1 MLKRGLCVLGWA
13 TAAALPT
20 LTLAQTPAKPPAE
33 PRFEIKSFRVEG
45 SALIPA
51 QEAAQIL
58 APYTGSDRSLADIQR
73 AREALEAAYTAR
85 GYGAVQVL
93 LPEQEIARG
102 EVVLRAV
109 EAKLGKVTVEGNRF
123 FDDPNIRASLPS
135 LQAGSPPNTA
145 RLAKDLRVA
154 NENPSKQTT
163 VTLRSGATEG
173 EVDAVVRVVDQD
185 PLKVMVS
192 VDNTGTP
199 QTGDWRIGAGLQY
212 SNLWNRDHILNL
224 QYVTAPY
231 KEGDPDTLALP
242 PNKDVEIWGA
252 SYRMPFYSLGDSLDL
267 IAGYANV
274 NSGVVQNIFNVSGA
288 GRVYA
293 ARYNW
298 NLPRWRELEQRFVIG
313 ADVRYYDNNVV
324 PVGSTFSVVPDYT
337 VRPISLTYSGTWR
350 GAKSETTAYVA
361 VSHNIPGGNNADQAT
376 FDQVRPGASDTYT
389 IYRTG
394 FNYLRTLPADMQF
407 RFNMNGQHTT
417 YLLVPGEQFGIG
429 GQDSVRGFYERE
441 FINDKGFRGTTEL
454 YTPDVGQRTP
464 WADLRTRFLAFYDWG
479 QVTRNDPQPLDA
491 PNAHIASVGLGMRM
505 FYATKL
511 SLRADVARVV
521 DGAGTS
527 VNGDWRGHL
536 SVIYAF

>member
-1 MLKRGLCVLGWA
+1 MLRRALCVLGWL
-13 TAAALPT
+13 TAAGLPAVA
-20 LTLAQTPAKPPAE
+20 LAQTASKPPAE

-45 SALIPA
+45 SSVIPP
-51 QEAAQIL
+51 QEAARIL
-58 APYTGSDRSLADIQR
+58 APYTGANRSLADIQR

-123 FDDPNIRASLPS
+123 FDEPNIRASLPS
-135 LQAGSPPNTA
+135 LQAGASPNTA
-145 RLAKDLRVA
+145 RLAQDLRVA

-173 EVDAVVRVVDQD
+173 EVDAVVRVVDQN
-185 PLKVMVS
+185 PLKFMVS
-192 VDNTGTP
+192 ADNTGTP
-199 QTGDWRIGAGLQY
+199 QTGDWRIGAGVQY
-212 SNLWNRDHILNL
+212 SNLWNRDHILNF

-231 KEGDPDTLALP
+231 KEGDPNSLALP
-242 PNKDVEIWGA
+242 PNQDVEIWGA
-252 SYRMPFYSLGDSLDL
+252 SYRIPFYSLGDSLDL

-298 NLPRWRELEQRFVIG
+298 NLPRWRELEQRLVFG

-324 PVGSTFSVVPDYT
+324 PVGTSFSVVPDYT
-337 VRPISLTYSGTWR
+337 VRPLSLTYSGTWR
-350 GAKSETTAYVA
+350 GAKAETTVYGA
-361 VSHNIPGGNNADQAT
+361 VSHNIPGGDNADQAT
-376 FDQVRPGASDTYT
+376 FDLVRPGASDSYT
-389 IYRTG
+389 IFRTG
-394 FNYLRTLPADMQF
+394 VNYLRTLPADLQF

-454 YTPDVGQRTP
+454 YSPDVGQRTP

-491 PNAHIASVGLGMRM
+491 PNAHIASAGVGMRM

-521 DGAGTS
+521 DGAGSTA
-527 VNGDWRGHL
+527 NGDWRGHV